1 MYSRSEVE
9 SLLHLQARLAILLR
23 SHIPQPVC
31 AAQALMLWMLEHHAG
46 YLLSIAKGTRLQDTP
61 QTASAEDEGHT
72 VTVLAFPRVTAPAD
86 VWKVR
91 IYCDTAH
98 GVLTFHEEHDDGTQ
112 AASPGV

>member
-1 MYSRSEVE
+1 MYSRSDVE
-9 SLLHLQARLAILLR
+9 RLLHLHALLAVLLR
-23 SHIPQPVC
+23 GHILQPVC
-31 AAQALMLWMLEHHAG
+31 AAHALMLWMLDNHAG
-46 YLLSIAKGTRLQDTP
+46 YLLSISEGVRRHDTP
-61 QTASAEDEGHT
+61 QTASAEDEGYT
-72 VTVLAFPRVTAPAD
+72 VTVLAFPRVAAPAD